1 VVLVVLLAALA
12 CLIVGLVLASG
23 PWLIG
28 SLVAS
33 AVAGGVLWRERHQG
47 AARSASATPKPAQS
61 PPTPKPAQSETPVT
75 GTASSGAADPAGDTS
90 AGDVWVV
97 DRQPDYHTEACSRP
111 SAAERERIPHAQ
123 AIEDGFVPCR
133 YCAPQPATDPEPEPG
148 SGSADVWVIDGRPP
162 YHRETCLIIKDQDAE
177 PIPRVQAGEDGFIPC
192 SMCEPDR
199 ARL

>member
-61 PPTPKPAQSETPVT
+61 ETLVT
-75 GTASSGAADPAGDTS
+75 GTASSGAADPAGDTA

-97 DRQPDYHTEACSRP
+97 DGQPDYHAEACSRP
-111 SAAERERIPHAQ
+111 SAAERERIPQAQ
-123 AIEDGFVPCR
+123 AVEDGFVPCR
-133 YCAPQPATDPEPEPG
+133 YCAPQPATDPEPG
-148 SGSADVWVIDGRPP
+148 SGSADVWVIDGRPR

-177 PIPRVQAGEDGFIPC
+177 PIPRGQAGEDGFIPC
-192 SMCEPDR
+192 SMCEPDK